1 MSIEQAFQKVEKF
14 GRKPAEYLAFAV
26 AVDIIFLAIL
36 PGIMYTNLVSGEL
49 WGQYPHLWGMFPR
62 FSTGDYFFRKEADP

>member
-26 AVDIIFLAIL
+26 AVDRIFPCNVA
-36 PGIMYTNLVSGEL
+36 
-49 WGQYPHLWGMFPR
+49 R
-62 FSTGDYFFRKEADP
+62 DYVY